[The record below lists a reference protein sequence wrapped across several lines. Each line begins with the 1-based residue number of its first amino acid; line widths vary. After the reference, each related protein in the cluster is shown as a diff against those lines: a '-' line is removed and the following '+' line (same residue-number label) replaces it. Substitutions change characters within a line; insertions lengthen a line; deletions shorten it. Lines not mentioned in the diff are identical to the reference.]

1 MEDAASTR
9 WKKILSHLD
18 LGKVLAKEWQK
29 DILRDNFKKNPYPD
43 KQVGVNVFFYFLLKS
58 FLLNR
63 RPLILTHQELGRLS
77 GRLGLDHKWIQK
89 WYNNSRHRLN
99 ITRRYLNINKISL
112 NFAPRSINKNQRSL
126 NQNQRSLHQ
135 KQRSV
140 NITKTFL
147 NQNQISLHQ
156 KQRSVN
162 ITQTF
167 LNQNQRERALS
178 LTVNDDE
185 VLDDTSTTEAINE
198 DKLEKSVDG
207 VIIKKTVDYCLDRET
222 WRTWRPWETQTEA
235 SVV

>member
-43 KQVGVNVFFYFLLKS
+43 KQVGVNVLFSASIFSSELSATY
-58 FLLNR
+58 NDY
-63 RPLILTHQELGRLS
+63 QELGRLS

-112 NFAPRSINKNQRSL
+112 NFAQRSINKNQRSL

-178 LTVNDDE
+178 LTVNNDE
-185 VLDDTSTTEAINE
+185 VLDDTSTTEANE

-222 WRTWRPWETQTEA
+222 WRTWRPWETQTVA
-235 SVV
+235 SVI

>member
-1 MEDAASTR
+1 M
-9 WKKILSHLD
+9 
-18 LGKVLAKEWQK
+18 
-29 DILRDNFKKNPYPD
+29 
-43 KQVGVNVFFYFLLKS
+43 FYFLLKS
-58 FLLNR
+58 FLLNC
-63 RPLILTHQELGRLS
+63 RPLIMTHQELGRLS

-112 NFAPRSINKNQRSL
+112 NFAQRSINKNQRSL
-126 NQNQRSLHQ
+126 NQNQR
-135 KQRSV
+135 
-140 NITKTFL
+140 
-147 NQNQISLHQ
+147 SLHQ

-178 LTVNDDE
+178 LTVNNDE

-198 DKLEKSVDG
+198 DKLEKS

>member
-112 NFAPRSINKNQRSL
+112 NFAQRSINKNQRSL

-147 NQNQISLHQ
+147 NQNQ
-156 KQRSVN
+156 
-162 ITQTF
+162 
-167 LNQNQRERALS
+167 RERALS
-178 LTVNDDE
+178 LTVNNDE
-185 VLDDTSTTEAINE
+185 VLDDTSTTEANE

-222 WRTWRPWETQTEA
+222 WRTWRPWETQTVA
-235 SVV
+235 SVI